1 VVNQAEVKMP
11 AYFEPEVE
19 TLSRHQLEE
28 LQLGRLQAQ
37 VERLYRESPF
47 FREKWQ
53 GLSLDL
59 KALEDL
65 ARFPVVTKDEL
76 REEQRLHPPLGR
88 YTVAPRE
95 AWQEYHP
102 SSGTTGYPVGTVW
115 SRQDT
120 ENIASVTART
130 LFGFG
135 LRPGD
140 VLLNGFSYGL
150 WVAGMAVHY
159 AATKLGLFVLP
170 VGSGQTERHLELMA
184 RFRPKALTAT
194 PSFGLY
200 LAEALQERGLQS
212 PLRLGAFGG
221 EAGTE
226 NPATRRRLE
235 EALGIRAY
243 DYYGLAEMGPT
254 FAAECEMQAGL
265 HFAED
270 HYLVEVVDPIS
281 KEPLPEGQM
290 GVLVLT
296 HLTREATPLVRY
308 FTGDLARITKEPCP
322 CGRTHLRAVGGIL
335 GRVDDLVV
343 YRGAKF
349 YPGQVEEV
357 VRSFPELSSEYRIE
371 VVEEGGMVRR
381 VTVVVEAR
389 AEAQGQVEGL
399 ANALKQ
405 RLREALAVT
414 PEVRL
419 EAPGTLERTAF
430 KAKRVVRRAGA

>member
-1 VVNQAEVKMP
+1 MEA
-11 AYFEPEVE
+11 
-19 TLSRHQLEE
+19 LQLE
-28 LQLGRLQAQ
+28 RLRNQ

-47 FREKWQ
+47 YREKWA
-53 GLSLDL
+53 GAPREVRS
-59 KALEDL
+59 LEDL
-65 ARFPVVTKDEL
+65 ARFPLITKEEL
-76 REEQRLHPPLGR
+76 RTEQREHPPLGR
-88 YTVAPRE
+88 YVLAPRE

-102 SSGTTGYPVGTVW
+102 SSGTTGFPVGTVW
-115 SRQDT
+115 SRKDADG
-120 ENIASVTART
+120 IAEVTART

-140 VLLNGFSYGL
+140 ALLNGFSYGL

-159 AATKLGLFVLP
+159 AAAKLGLFVLP
-170 VGSGQTERHLELMA
+170 VGAGQTERHLELME

-200 LAEALQERGLQS
+200 LAEALQARGMAS
-212 PLRLGAFGG
+212 PLALGAFGG

-254 FAAECEMQAGL
+254 FAAECEAQAGL

-270 HYLVEVVDPIS
+270 HYLVEVVDPVTQ
-281 KEPLPEGQM
+281 EPLPEGEM

-308 FTGDLARITKEPCP
+308 YTGDLAVVTKEPCA
-322 CGRTHLRAVGGIL
+322 CGRTHLRVLGGIL

-349 YPGQVEEV
+349 YPTQVEGV
-357 VRSFPELSSEYRIE
+357 VRGFPELSSEYRIE
-371 VVEEGGMVRR
+371 VQEEGGVARQ
-381 VTVVVEAR
+381 VTVVVEL
-389 AEAQGQVEGL
+389 EQG
-399 ANALKQ
+399 
-405 RLREALAVT
+405 REAAPGLVQALRGRLKEALGVT

-430 KAKRVVRRAGA
+430 KAKRVVRHARA

>member
-1 VVNQAEVKMP
+1 
-11 AYFEPEVE
+11 
-19 TLSRHQLEE
+19 
-28 LQLGRLQAQ
+28 
-37 VERLYRESPF
+37 
-47 FREKWQ
+47 
-53 GLSLDL
+53 
-59 KALEDL
+59 
-65 ARFPVVTKDEL
+65 
-76 REEQRLHPPLGR
+76 
-88 YTVAPRE
+88 
-95 AWQEYHP
+95 
-102 SSGTTGYPVGTVW
+102 
-115 SRQDT
+115 
-120 ENIASVTART
+120 
-130 LFGFG
+130 
-135 LRPGD
+135 
-140 VLLNGFSYGL
+140 
-150 WVAGMAVHY
+150 
-159 AATKLGLFVLP
+159 
-170 VGSGQTERHLELMA
+170 
-184 RFRPKALTAT
+184 
-194 PSFGLY
+194 
-200 LAEALQERGLQS
+200 LQS
-212 PLRLGAFGG
+212 SLRLGAFGG

>member
-1 VVNQAEVKMP
+1 MSRYWQAEVEALP
-11 AYFEPEVE
+11 R
-19 TLSRHQLEE
+19 SRLEALQLE
-28 LQLGRLQAQ
+28 RLRNQ

-47 FREKWQ
+47 YREKWA
-53 GLSLDL
+53 GAPREVRS
-59 KALEDL
+59 LEDL
-65 ARFPVVTKDEL
+65 ARFPLITKEEL
-76 REEQRLHPPLGR
+76 RKEQREHPPLGR
-88 YTVAPRE
+88 YTLAPRE

-102 SSGTTGYPVGTVW
+102 SSGTTGFPVGTVW
-115 SRQDT
+115 SRKDA
-120 ENIASVTART
+120 ENIAEVTART

-159 AATKLGLFVLP
+159 AAARLGLFVLP
-170 VGSGQTERHLELMA
+170 VGAGQTERHLELME

-200 LAEALQERGLQS
+200 LAEALQARGMAS
-212 PLRLGAFGG
+212 PLALGAFGG

-254 FAAECEMQAGL
+254 FAAECEAQAGL

-270 HYLVEVVDPIS
+270 HYLVEVVDPETQ
-281 KEPLPEGQM
+281 EPLPEGKM

-308 FTGDLARITKEPCP
+308 YTGDLAVVTKEPCA
-322 CGRTHLRAVGGIL
+322 CGRTHLRVLGGIL
-335 GRVDDLVV
+335 GRADDLVV

-349 YPGQVEEV
+349 YPTQVEEV
-357 VRSFPELSSEYRIE
+357 VRGFPELSSEYRIE
-371 VVEEGGMVRR
+371 VQEEGGIARQ
-381 VTVVVEAR
+381 VTVVV
-389 AEAQGQVEGL
+389 GL
-399 ANALKQ
+399 ARERQAQDLVQALRA
-405 RLREALAVT
+405 RLKEALGVR

-430 KAKRVVRRAGA
+430 KAKRVVRHARA

>member
-1 VVNQAEVKMP
+1 MSR
-11 AYFEPEVE
+11 YLHPEVE
-19 TLSRHQLEE
+19 TLPRSRLEALQLE
-28 LQLGRLQAQ
+28 LLRKQ
-37 VERLYRESPF
+37 VERLYHQSAFYRERWAGIP
-47 FREKWQ
+47 REIR
-53 GLSLDL
+53 G
-59 KALEDL
+59 LEDL
-65 ARFPVVTKDEL
+65 ARFPLITKADL
-76 REEQRLHPPLGR
+76 RQEQQTHPPLGR
-88 YTVAPRE
+88 YTLVPPE
-95 AWQEYHP
+95 GWQEYHP
-102 SSGTTGYPVGTVW
+102 SSGTTGFPVGTVW
-115 SRQDT
+115 SRKDA
-120 ENIASVTART
+120 ENIAEVTART

-159 AATKLGLFVLP
+159 AAAKLGIFILP
-170 VGSGQTERHLELMA
+170 VGAGQTERHLELMA

-200 LAEALQERGLQS
+200 LAEALRARGMDS
-212 PLRLGAFGG
+212 PLAIGAFGG

-254 FAAECEMQAGL
+254 FAAECEAQAGL

-270 HYLVEVVDPIS
+270 HYLVEVVDPET
-281 KEPLPEGQM
+281 KEPLPEGKM

-308 FTGDLARITKEPCP
+308 YTGDLAVLTKEPCS
-322 CGRTHLRAVGGIL
+322 CGRTHLRALGGIL
-335 GRVDDLVV
+335 GRADDLVV

-349 YPGQVEEV
+349 YPTQVEQV
-357 VRSFPELSSEYRIE
+357 VRAFPELSSEYRIE
-371 VVEEGGMVRR
+371 VVEEGGVARQ
-381 VTVVVEAR
+381 VTVV
-389 AEAQGQVEGL
+389 AELAQQREDAEGL
-399 ANALKQ
+399 AKALQ
-405 RLREALAVT
+405 GRLKEALGVT

-430 KAKRVVRRAGA
+430 KAKRVVRYVRA